1 MKRKLLILYA
11 DDNASVVY
19 GWKTLLELKGY
30 EVVTATNG
38 AEALQAFLANPIDL
52 ALLDYHMP
60 EMNGDIA
67 AAHMKASKADV
78 PVALLSADDLP
89 FLANL
94 KPVDA
99 FVSKS
104 ESIARILETVEFL
117 LSRRIL
123 FEPIEGLK
131 AGENA
136 A

>member
-1 MKRKLLILYA
+1 MTGPSNR
-11 DDNASVVY
+11 
-19 GWKTLLELKGY
+19 T
-30 EVVTATNG
+30 
-38 AEALQAFLANPIDL
+38 P
-52 ALLDYHMP
+52 
-60 EMNGDIA
+60 
-67 AAHMKASKADV
+67 
-78 PVALLSADDLP
+78 LLSADDLP

-123 FEPIEGLK
+123 FQPIDGLK